1 MARYKENDCVGCSPC
16 MGCGRRFGY
25 TIYVCDQ
32 CGAETNDEDEI
43 HEVNGFDICDK
54 CYQQMIEEEE
64 KEEQEARCK
73 ECPLY
78 GIEVAGD
85 CAEYCE
91 RMELWKSHFSAQV
104 RQDAVLEVASALG
117 GQQL

>member
-54 CYQQMIEEEE
+54 CYQKMVEDEE
-64 KEEQEARCK
+64 KEEQE
-73 ECPLY
+73 
-78 GIEVAGD
+78 
-85 CAEYCE
+85 
-91 RMELWKSHFSAQV
+91 
-104 RQDAVLEVASALG
+104 QDAKRVLYMGLK
-117 GQQL
+117 QQEIAQNTVSVWSYGRVISQLK